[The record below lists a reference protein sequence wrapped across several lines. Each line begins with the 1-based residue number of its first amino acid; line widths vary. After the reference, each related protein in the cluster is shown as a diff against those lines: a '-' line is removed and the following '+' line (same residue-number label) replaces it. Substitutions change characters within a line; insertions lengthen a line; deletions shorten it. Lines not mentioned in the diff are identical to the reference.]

1 MCFQYPPVII
11 LIMVKRKSAFGLCK
25 PHKKW
30 KKNNTK
36 AQRELKKAI
45 YKEVVQTMFF

>member
-1 MCFQYPPVII
+1 MIT
-11 LIMVKRKSAFGLCK
+11 RKSTCGLCK

-36 AQRELKKAI
+36 AKRAV
-45 YKEVVQTMFF
+45 EVEIKQEIFAY

>member
-1 MCFQYPPVII
+1 
-11 LIMVKRKSAFGLCK
+11 MVRRKSTCGLCK

-36 AQRELKKAI
+36 AQQDLKREINRDIVSAI
-45 YKEVVQTMFF
+45 STL

>member
-1 MCFQYPPVII
+1 MIT
-11 LIMVKRKSAFGLCK
+11 KKSVFGVCK

-36 AQRELKKAI
+36 DKQGIKKEIEESLKLFK
-45 YKEVVQTMFF
+45 K

>member
-1 MCFQYPPVII
+1 MII
-11 LIMVKRKSAFGLCK
+11 RKSTCGLCK

-36 AQRELKKAI
+36 AKRIIEEEIAKNISAFSFGSTPNIGNKV
-45 YKEVVQTMFF
+45 Y

>member
-1 MCFQYPPVII
+1 MIT
-11 LIMVKRKSAFGLCK
+11 KKSVCGLCK

-36 AQRELKKAI
+36 DKQNVKKEI
-45 YKEVVQTMFF
+45 EESLNFSKNKHEENY